1 MWRCTM
7 ITKMHSCEP
16 ITKTSIYMTN
26 GIHKIHLND
35 WHGIWPHG
43 AHSIGYNFSTSLKQQ
58 ELPSPTTF
66 RSEPTCYIEKFSSG
80 ENNTQNAIIQLN
92 SKNFQPIGMVI
103 YVQQT
108 KRNFQIE
115 ENLKFEWLY
124 NCKAKYTTVASFPI
138 SDCWVLVFVDCFCSC
153 SKFWGLESWN
163 YFLIFRDH
171 EAPRQF
177 RTSNLCVVAIGS
189 KNGHRKI

>member
-1 MWRCTM
+1 MGNLLNLQHLSLARESISRAPMWRCTM

-26 GIHKIHLND
+26 GIHKIHRND

-115 ENLKFEWLY
+115 EILNLNGY
-124 NCKAKYTTVASFPI
+124 IIAKPNI
-138 SDCWVLVFVDCFCSC
+138 
-153 SKFWGLESWN
+153 
-163 YFLIFRDH
+163 R
-171 EAPRQF
+171 R
-177 RTSNLCVVAIGS
+177 
-189 KNGHRKI
+189 